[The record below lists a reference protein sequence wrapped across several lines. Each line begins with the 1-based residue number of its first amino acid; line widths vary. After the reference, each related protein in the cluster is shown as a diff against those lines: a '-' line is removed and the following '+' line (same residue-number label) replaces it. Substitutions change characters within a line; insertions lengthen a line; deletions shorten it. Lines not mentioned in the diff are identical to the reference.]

1 MLNVLSIVIPIAA
14 VAVLLAGALWY
25 LVRSWLDYRVRV
37 ALLHALEGRP
47 ELLTETAGG
56 GDVLPIPPSSN
67 EGRVD
72 YRITGAVLG
81 FIGLC
86 CVLAG
91 WVMRVG
97 QLAVG
102 VYLGGILC
110 LCIGFLLALCGFL
123 TRRMNAAQLPP
134 K

>member
-1 MLNVLSIVIPIAA
+1 MLTMLSIVIPIAA
-14 VAVLLAGALWY
+14 AAVLLAGALRY
-25 LVRSWLDYRVRV
+25 LLRSWLDYRVRV
-37 ALLHALEGRP
+37 ALLHALESRP
-47 ELLTETAGG
+47 ELLAETD
-56 GDVLPIPPSSN
+56 GDALSLPAQSD

-72 YRITGAVLG
+72 YLVTGTALA
-81 FIGLC
+81 FIGLG

-110 LCIGFLLALCGFL
+110 LCLGFLLAVLGFL
-123 TRRMNAAQLPP
+123 VRRMDTGRYA
-134 K
+134 KE